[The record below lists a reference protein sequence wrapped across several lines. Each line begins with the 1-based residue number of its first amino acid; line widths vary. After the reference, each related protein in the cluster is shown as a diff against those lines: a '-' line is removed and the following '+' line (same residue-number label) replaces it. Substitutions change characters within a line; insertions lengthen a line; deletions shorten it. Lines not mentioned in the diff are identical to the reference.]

1 MTVMEQAKTIRSAM
15 DAAGAVLTDA
25 EALACKAIYYQWKD
39 LVEAEFVAEKGY
51 RFLHGEALYRVEQ
64 PTYTFVA
71 HYVPGA
77 AGTESL
83 FSRIDETHS
92 GTADDP
98 IPYEGNMEIFKDLYY
113 MQHGVLYMCIRSSGQ
128 PLYHD
133 LANLVGNYVEVVK

>member
-77 AGTESL
+77 GTESL

-98 IPYEGNMEIFKDLYY
+98 IPYDGNMALEEGKHYIQGGALYR
-113 MQHGVLYMCIRSSGQ
+113 CTRSTGT
-128 PLYHD
+128 PVFAH
-133 LANLVGNYVEVVK
+133 LAELVGLYVVAL

>member
-1 MTVMEQAKTIRSAM
+1 MNVMEQAKTIRSAM

-51 RFLHGEALYRVEQ
+51 RFLYGEALYRVEQ

-98 IPYEGNMEIFKDLYY
+98 IPYDGNMALEEGKHYSQD
-113 MQHGVLYMCIRSSGQ
+113 GVVYRCTWSTGIPVYH
-128 PLYHD
+128 PLSE
-133 LANLVGNYVEVVK
+133 LVGLYVEVVT